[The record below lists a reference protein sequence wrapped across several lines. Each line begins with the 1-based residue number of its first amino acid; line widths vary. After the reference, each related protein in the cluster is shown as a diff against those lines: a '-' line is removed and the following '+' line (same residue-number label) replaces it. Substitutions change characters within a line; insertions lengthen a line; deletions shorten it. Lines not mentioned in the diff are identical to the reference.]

1 MEPEDMDIET
11 LMDPESDTLT
21 REQSYSLR
29 NSLRDLLLVLLAAL
43 LLAGGSMFFVRA
55 SLVRGSS
62 MEPTLLD
69 GDCILVWMAGGQGPE
84 RGDLVAIR
92 ARDKEG
98 KHLIKRVIAKG
109 GDTVQIDF
117 EGGLVF
123 VNGQRLEEPY
133 LAETTHLEGDVQF
146 PVTVPPDCFFVLG
159 DNRNHSQDS
168 RSSALGFVSLD
179 DIEGRA
185 VFRFAPLSRFG
196 PIEDRRP

>member
-1 MEPEDMDIET
+1 MEPEDMDIEA
-11 LMDPESDTLT
+11 LMDPGSDALT
-21 REQSYSLR
+21 RDQSYSLK

-168 RSSALGFVSLD
+168 RSSTLGCVPRG

-185 VFRFAPLSRFG
+185 FFRFAPLERFG
-196 PIEDRRP
+196 PIE

>member
-11 LMDPESDTLT
+11 LMDPGSDALT
-21 REQSYSLR
+21 REQSYSLK

-133 LAETTHLEGDVQF
+133 LTETTHLEGDVQF

-168 RSSALGFVSLD
+168 RSSTLGCVPLG

-185 VFRFAPLSRFG
+185 FFRFAPLERFG
-196 PIEDRRP
+196 PIE

>member
-1 MEPEDMDIET
+1 MEPEDMDIEA
-11 LMDPESDTLT
+11 LMDPGSDTLT

-92 ARDKEG
+92 ARDKERLSVRLHHAKFFQLGSVHIRIG
-98 KHLIKRVIAKG
+98 KNLFRRKTLQLNLPSSHHPRFNRRG
-109 GDTVQIDF
+109 TF
-117 EGGLVF
+117 RPVF
-123 VNGQRLEEPY
+123 VIQIRKLNPLHI
-133 LAETTHLEGDVQF
+133 HLQINSV
-146 PVTVPPDCFFVLG
+146 
-159 DNRNHSQDS
+159 
-168 RSSALGFVSLD
+168 
-179 DIEGRA
+179 
-185 VFRFAPLSRFG
+185 
-196 PIEDRRP
+196 

>member
-21 REQSYSLR
+21 REQSYSLK

-168 RSSALGFVSLD
+168 RSSTLGCVPLG

-185 VFRFAPLSRFG
+185 FFRFAPLERFG
-196 PIEDRRP
+196 PIE

>member
-1 MEPEDMDIET
+1 MEPEDMDIEA
-11 LMDPESDTLT
+11 LMDPGSDTLT
-21 REQSYSLR
+21 REQSYSLK

-123 VNGQRLEEPY
+123 VNGQRLEE
-133 LAETTHLEGDVQF
+133 
-146 PVTVPPDCFFVLG
+146 
-159 DNRNHSQDS
+159 
-168 RSSALGFVSLD
+168 
-179 DIEGRA
+179 IGRA
-185 VFRFAPLSRFG
+185 HV
-196 PIEDRRP
+196 

>member
-1 MEPEDMDIET
+1 MEPEDMDIEA
-11 LMDPESDTLT
+11 LMDPGSDALT
-21 REQSYSLR
+21 REQSYSLK

-168 RSSALGFVSLD
+168 RSSTLGCVPLG

-185 VFRFAPLSRFG
+185 FFRFAPLERFG
-196 PIEDRRP
+196 PIE

>member
-1 MEPEDMDIET
+1 
-11 LMDPESDTLT
+11 
-21 REQSYSLR
+21 
-29 NSLRDLLLVLLAAL
+29 
-43 LLAGGSMFFVRA
+43 
-55 SLVRGSS
+55 

-133 LAETTHLEGDVQF
+133 LTETTHLEGDVQF

-159 DNRNHSQDS
+159 DNRNASEDS
-168 RSSALGFVSLD
+168 RNADIGNVRRRDIYGQAWFV
-179 DIEGRA
+179 RY
-185 VFRFAPLSRFG
+185 PWNNFG
-196 PIEDRRP
+196 MIP

>member
-11 LMDPESDTLT
+11 LMDPGSDALT
-21 REQSYSLR
+21 REQSYSLK

-168 RSSALGFVSLD
+168 RSSTLGCVPLG

-185 VFRFAPLSRFG
+185 FFRFAPLERFG
-196 PIEDRRP
+196 PIE

>member
-1 MEPEDMDIET
+1 MEPEDMDIEA
-11 LMDPESDTLT
+11 LMDPGSDTLT

-133 LAETTHLEGDVQF
+133 VQEATHLSGDIAF
-146 PVTVPPDCFFVLG
+146 PVTVPEGCCFVLG

-168 RSSALGFVSLD
+168 RSSVLGFVPRE
-179 DIEGRA
+179 DIEGK
-185 VFRFAPLSRFG
+185 VFFRFAPLERFG
-196 PIEDRRP
+196 AIG

>member
-1 MEPEDMDIET
+1 MEPEDMDIEA
-11 LMDPESDTLT
+11 LMDPGSDTLT

-92 ARDKEG
+92 SRDKEG

-123 VNGQRLEEPY
+123 VNGQRLEEHY

-168 RSSALGFVSLD
+168 RSSTLGCVPLG

-185 VFRFAPLSRFG
+185 FFRFAPLERFG
-196 PIEDRRP
+196 PIE

>member
-1 MEPEDMDIET
+1 MEPEDMDIEA
-11 LMDPESDTLT
+11 LMDPGSDTLT
-21 REQSYSLR
+21 REQSYSLK

-146 PVTVPPDCFFVLG
+146 PVTEPPDCYFVLG

-168 RSSALGFVSLD
+168 RSSTLGCVPLG

-185 VFRFAPLSRFG
+185 FFRFAPLERFG
-196 PIEDRRP
+196 PIE

>member
-1 MEPEDMDIET
+1 MEPEDMDIEA
-11 LMDPESDTLT
+11 LMDPGSDTLT
-21 REQSYSLR
+21 REQSYSLK

-69 GDCILVWMAGGQGPE
+69 GDCILVWMAGSQGPE

-168 RSSALGFVSLD
+168 RSSTLGCVPLG

-185 VFRFAPLSRFG
+185 FFRFAPLERFG
-196 PIEDRRP
+196 PIE